1 MNPQPDA
8 AAEPVDSV
16 ASAFAELYGQAP
28 AGVWSSPGR
37 VNLIGEHTDYNNGF
51 VMPLAIP
58 DRVTVAASPTGST
71 GNTGNRVLRVA
82 SAQQAEKVEIDLDR
96 LEPGSVT
103 GWGAYVAGVAWALQ
117 VKGHSVPGA
126 DLYMDGRVPLG
137 AGLSSSAALE
147 CAVATALVGLAGL
160 SEPTGL
166 ALAQLAQYAE
176 NEYVG
181 AKTGLMDQ
189 AASILCTE
197 GHTLLFDVLNLTTE
211 QVPFDLDGAGL
222 ALMVL
227 DTRVT
232 HSHAGGE
239 YGARRASCEQAAA
252 ALGVDSLRLATVA
265 DLDRLSDPLLLKR
278 ARHIVTENDRVVAA
292 GRAMGQGDWDE
303 LGRLMTASHASMRDD
318 FEITCPEID
327 VTVEVALAN
336 GAIGSRMTGG
346 GFGGSAIALVAKDR
360 VETIGAAVQAAFA
373 ERGWKEPVVRTMKP
387 SHGASRDR

>member
-1 MNPQPDA
+1 MNSQSN
-8 AAEPVDSV
+8 AAEPAESV
-16 ASAFAELYGQAP
+16 VSAFAGLYGAAP
-28 AGVWSSPGR
+28 TGVWSSPGR

-58 DRVTVAASPTGST
+58 DRVTVAASRNDG
-71 GNTGNRVLRVA
+71 RVLRIA
-82 SAQQAEKVEIDLDR
+82 SAQQTEKAEIDLDK
-96 LEPGSVT
+96 LEPGSVE

-117 VKGHSVPGA
+117 QKGFTVPGA
-126 DLYMDGRVPLG
+126 DLYLDGRVPLG

-147 CAVATALVGLAGL
+147 CAVAVALIELAELPEPPRGLAV
-160 SEPTGL
+160 
-166 ALAQLAQYAE
+166 AQLAQFAE

-197 GHTLLFDVLNLTTE
+197 GHALLFDVLNLSTQ

-222 ALMVL
+222 ALVVI

-239 YGARRASCEQAAA
+239 YGERRASCEAAAA

-265 DLDRLSDPLLLKR
+265 DLDRLTDPLLLKR

-292 GRAMGQGDWDE
+292 GQAMSRDDWAE
-303 LGRLMTASHASMRDD
+303 FGRLMTASHASMRDD
-318 FEITCPEID
+318 FEITCTEID
-327 VTVEVALAN
+327 VAVEISLEN
-336 GAIGSRMTGG
+336 GAIGARMTGG
-346 GFGGSAIALVAKDR
+346 GFGGSSIALVSQDK
-360 VETIGAAVQAAFA
+360 VAVLSEAVLATFA
-373 ERGWKEPVVRTMKP
+373 ERGFKEPVIRTMLP
-387 SHGASRDR
+387 SRGASRDR